1 MTIKERLDALRAK
14 LKAKIKPESTADEI
28 SAIDAEMKELD
39 FIEEEYNNLNT
50 KYADLQ
56 TEHGKFKDVIVNM
69 VLKQGNQETPV
80 DDIDG
85 SKPVT
90 TEELLEKYQK
100 EQDKQNKEDK

>member
-39 FIEEEYNNLNT
+39 SIEEEYNNLNT